1 MKKLFY
7 LFLFISPFVF
17 AQNNV
22 KVDLSN
28 PNATL
33 YTHLY
38 FLMPDSY
45 DIANASTT
53 IKGLP
58 KKEANEKA
66 KKIKEVLDG
75 KGLKVDFDKVPKDAN
90 YLDTISESNLAIDK
104 ALNRYAPFPIRLPE
118 VYVEK
123 IGTRWYFSEET
134 IEKID
139 GIYADTFPWE
149 ITWFENK
156 FPKLFEE
163 TVFGILIWKPI
174 GLILLI
180 IFSVILYYILNPI
193 IFFILKNIQKL
204 FLKKTVYKSSDLL
217 HELAR
222 PIVFII
228 IIRFIRK
235 VLPSFQLLDFN
246 TFLLTGISVAE
257 TIFWIFVFTKLMK
270 LSISIY
276 DDLTKDS
283 HSKLEK
289 QLAPILHK
297 LLLGIII
304 FIGFLHILTIFGVNP
319 TTVLAGASIGGIAI
333 AFAAQDSV
341 KNLIGTIVIFLDK
354 PFHLG
359 DWVVIGGVEG
369 SVEKVGFRSTKIR
382 AADTTMFQIPNSLV
396 SEAEI
401 NNKGLRT
408 YRRYNTELGIRY
420 DTPPKLIEAFVNGI
434 REIIVEH
441 PNTRSESYN
450 VEFTGFGDSALLIM
464 VNVYFKHLDWGGE
477 QSSKH
482 RLHIAIVKL
491 AAVLGVEFAFPSSTL
506 MIEQLPGKESL
517 AVKYNTNEKDINNN
531 VKSVLDEFKEMD
543 HKIDPNISSTP
554 HDD

>member
-149 ITWFENK
+149 FTWFENK

-482 RLHIAIVKL
+482 RLHIAVVKL

-517 AVKYNTNEKDINNN
+517 AVKYNTNEKDINIS